1 MINSRKRL
9 QVVAD
14 MEVINAQCK
23 LRRNCDDVQ
32 SNPVPDLNAE
42 SRLYPDVPR
51 FKDLPS
57 DVLKRII
64 SLLPQADLISLNLTC
79 WELHHLVNQ
88 QLYCNIYIT
97 DHHIR
102 EKSASW
108 SVLYN
113 GRSQTNKI
121 RQFELSLQSN
131 YRLIPLIK
139 RIISDDLSFLLFK
152 LKCWSRIFFE
162 PNLGLCQISSVY
174 FGNVPMNHFNSAY
187 DDLMLFYRVSNGAH
201 KLGNQLKQVQL
212 RGLHHLV
219 GLIDNGYINEDLCRL
234 EDISFVVM
242 DLSEINLEKLP
253 FSNYRRIKRK
263 LVRIFGQLSALSV
276 VSVHG
281 LGLKFI
287 DKINQFLQGDLMFN
301 NVDRLRINHCHGQTR
316 NEDAYE
322 LCQETQLD
330 FDVIAHN
337 FNLAKV
343 KVLDLKIG
351 CNHLHEVLGC
361 GCEQQF
367 MYAFTHSAIK
377 AKELTI
383 ERIDKSVLANPFNL
397 IHFKQLV
404 QYYLQGHCG
413 DVFSKLT
420 INSNGELYP
429 FFQYEEGEV
438 ESLRKRVNE
447 VNSQLVQALGG
458 VTVRR
463 LIIPDYIESFCNWQV
478 DLMEILPRMAEV
490 SKFIHVNEQIQF
502 YLNPVIGK
510 SYNHYLYDLVST
522 ILRLLRHRDY
532 STSPRGNSSI
542 GDNETNAQAHDKTS
556 NSSHQQ
562 AWIPPADNDYQGP
575 MCHID
580 LGEVDLHKT
589 FRHDTYKELV
599 NYNLVKNMMN
609 RRWIVHGSGPTTR
622 ITTAPDIEGKSRQ
635 IDIHCECTG
644 DELVVFVEAIKQQV
658 SNHIGG
664 FAAADEIT
672 AVHETRTAQTRGFA
686 AASEIKTR
694 TADRSGFAAAS
705 EITVNCMRPVPH
717 TRTAAVQNH
726 ADTINS
732 PH

>member
-1 MINSRKRL
+1 MINSRKRH
-9 QVVAD
+9 QVDAE

-23 LRRNCDDVQ
+23 LRRNGNDLRF
-32 SNPVPDLNAE
+32 NPVPDLNAE
-42 SRLYPDVPR
+42 SRLYSGVPR

-79 WELHHLVNQ
+79 WELYHLVNQ

-121 RQFELSLQSN
+121 KQFERSLQSN

-139 RIISDDLSFLLFK
+139 RITSDDLSFLLFK

-187 DDLMLFYRVSNGAH
+187 DDLMLFYRMSNGVH

-219 GLIDNGYINEDLCRL
+219 ELIDNGYINEDLCRL

-377 AKELTI
+377 AQELTI

-404 QYYLQGHCG
+404 QYYLQSHCG

-447 VNSQLVQALGG
+447 VNNQLVQALGR

-478 DLMEILPRMAEV
+478 DLKEILPRTAEV

-542 GDNETNAQAHDKTS
+542 GDDETIAQAHDKTS
-556 NSSHQQ
+556 NSSHHQ
-562 AWIPPADNDYQGP
+562 AWIPPADNDHQGP

-622 ITTAPDIEGKSRQ
+622 ITTAPDLEGKSRQ
-635 IDIHCECTG
+635 IDIHCKCTG
-644 DELVVFVEAIKQQV
+644 VELVVFVEAIKQQV
-658 SNHIGG
+658 SNYIGG
-664 FAAADEIT
+664 FAAAGEI
-672 AVHETRTAQTRGFA
+672 V
-686 AASEIKTR
+686 
-694 TADRSGFAAAS
+694 
-705 EITVNCMRPVPH
+705 VNCTRPVPQG
-717 TRTAAVQNH
+717 VC
-726 ADTINS
+726 S
-732 PH
+732 CE